1 MIFFCNKVLGTQYN
15 ILQIQIIKYIDV
27 KPINNVIFRSNSPE
41 VFCKKGVPKNFA
53 KFTRKH
59 LYWSLVFDKVAGQ
72 AYNIIKKKIPAQVFS
87 CIVILRKFQEHLFY
101 RLSPCDCFY
110 RDLYHPDF
118 EIQHGISEK
127 VEKTML
133 VQKKFCD
140 KNSQLHFHVNLST
153 IPR

>member
-27 KPINNVIFRSNSPE
+27 KPINNVIIRSNSPE

-110 RDLYHPDF
+110 CDLYHPL
-118 EIQHGISEK
+118 ISK
-127 VEKTML
+127 YNMVFQKR
-133 VQKKFCD
+133 QKKQCQSK
-140 KNSQLHFHVNLST
+140 KNFVTRILSCT
-153 IPR
+153 SMLT

>member
-101 RLSPCDCFY
+101 RYLRATASIVTY
-110 RDLYHPDF
+110 IIL
-118 EIQHGISEK
+118 ISK
-127 VEKTML
+127 YNMVFQKR
-133 VQKKFCD
+133 QKKQCQSK
-140 KNSQLHFHVNLST
+140 KNFVTRILSCT
-153 IPR
+153 SMLT

>member
-72 AYNIIKKKIPAQVFS
+72 AYNIIKKKDSGTGVFLY
-87 CIVILRKFQEHLFY
+87 CNIAKILGTPFLQIISV
-101 RLSPCDCFY
+101 RLLLSWPISSS
-110 RDLYHPDF
+110 DF

-140 KNSQLHFHVNLST
+140 KNS
-153 IPR
+153 